1 MKQHR
6 FLNPILAGTYFNM
19 SSILFFITIY
29 LSHKFS
35 HRYLFASTN
44 QWTATRCPSKY
55 TENYFKSRSY
65 GAAVLDCDRV
75 SVLLNLRWDD
85 CNISF
90 FHAHSLRLTLLR
102 SVRFQPVL
110 PADSLPSYL
119 LGPPRP
125 SLHLC
130 RQESPPWSPLS
141 PNSPLL
147 PPLNQAWCP
156 LDNPLDNRHAIQLK
170 LLNLLFLWL
179 L

>member
-1 MKQHR
+1 MKLHR

-19 SSILFFITIY
+19 SSMLIFITIY

-85 CNISF
+85 CTYVTSVF
-90 FHAHSLRLTLLR
+90 FMRTVSDSCSYDQCGSNQYSQRTAFHRTYWGPLAYPFTCAVRRALRGPLYLPIPHFSLL
-102 SVRFQPVL
+102 
-110 PADSLPSYL
+110 
-119 LGPPRP
+119 
-125 SLHLC
+125 
-130 RQESPPWSPLS
+130 
-141 PNSPLL
+141 
-147 PPLNQAWCP
+147 
-156 LDNPLDNRHAIQLK
+156 
-170 LLNLLFLWL
+170 
-179 L
+179 